1 MNAPKFSEHSGP
13 ANDGFRTFLEDC
25 NFDPKDTLN

>member
-1 MNAPKFSEHSGP
+1 MHLSFLNIVAP
-13 ANDGFRTFLEDC
+13 ANDRFRTFLEDC